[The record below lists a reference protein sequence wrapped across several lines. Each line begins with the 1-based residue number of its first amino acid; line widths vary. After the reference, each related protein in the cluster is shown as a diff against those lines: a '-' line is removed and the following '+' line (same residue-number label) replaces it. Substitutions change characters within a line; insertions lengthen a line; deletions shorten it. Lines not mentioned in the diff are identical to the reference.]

1 MNSIPPDTNVTR
13 SLRLDLY
20 SATGNAPSREKLLT
34 EYLPLVRRVAGR
46 LIITLPRSVR
56 LEDLVSAGMVGLLSS
71 LQNFDP
77 SLGIKFETFAV
88 NRIRGAMMD
97 SLRELDWVPRSVR
110 HKARQLD
117 RAVEVL
123 TQKHGRAPH
132 AAEIAET
139 LSLSLEEYR
148 QLLDDANAAILLSL
162 DDALS
167 SERDDSGVR
176 SDLAADLSDLSSQE
190 RLEDREQR
198 SIIVRCLKKLPDQE
212 KLVLAL
218 YYYEEINFK
227 EIGEVLGLTES
238 RVSQI
243 HTKAVASLRA
253 HVRRALDD

>member
-1 MNSIPPDTNVTR
+1 MNGVPPDTNVSLSPLDAYPNAGLAPTR
-13 SLRLDLY
+13 
-20 SATGNAPSREKLLT
+20 EELLA

-46 LIITLPRSVR
+46 LVITLPRSVR
-56 LEDLVSAGMVGLLSS
+56 LDDLVSAGMVGLLSS
-71 LQNFDP
+71 LHNFDP

-117 RAVEVL
+117 RAIEEL
-123 TQKHGRAPH
+123 TRKHGRAPQ

-139 LSLSLEEYR
+139 LSLSLEEYCR
-148 QLLDDANAAILLSL
+148 LLHDANATILLSL

-167 SERDDSGVR
+167 SERDDSGVL
-176 SDLAADLSDLSSQE
+176 SDLAADPADLSSQD

-198 SIIVRCLKKLPDQE
+198 SIIVRCLKELPSQE

-218 YYYEEINFK
+218 YYYEEITFK

-243 HTKAVASLRA
+243 HSQAVARLRA
-253 HVRRALDD
+253 HVRRAWDD